1 MSIDKSILLDAH
13 NIVYK
18 DADGHDYGSF
28 DQNMQDACNFAMV
41 MTGNVV
47 TMDMAY
53 ALMIGLK
60 FAREKQVHKRDNM
73 VDVCGYMEGWAE
85 YKAKRGW
92 AEAKNEAEK
101 WNDPEL
107 HATEQQKREVAED
120 GDTYIDNNGQ
130 QERSE
135 GSVPISQL
143 P

>member
-41 MTGNVV
+41 VTGNAV

-53 ALMIGLK
+53 AILIGLK
-60 FAREKQVHKRDNM
+60 FAREKQNHKRDNM
-73 VDVCGYMEGWAE
+73 VDVCGYMEGWSE
-85 YKAKRGW
+85 YKEKRELELQQHYI
-92 AEAKNEAEK
+92 A
-101 WNDPEL
+101 PEV

-120 GDTYIDNNGQ
+120 GNTYRYQDGR
-130 QERSE
+130 QERS
-135 GSVPISQL
+135 GVSVPVGEL

>member
-28 DQNMQDACNFAMV
+28 DQNMLDACGFATI
-41 MTGNVV
+41 MTGKQITV
-47 TMDMAY
+47 DIAF
-53 ALMIGLK
+53 AIMIGLK

-73 VDVCGYMEGWAE
+73 VDVCGYMEGWNE
-85 YKAKRGW
+85 YKEKR
-92 AEAKNEAEK
+92 ELELQKHY
-101 WNDPEL
+101 NDPEV

-120 GDTYIDNNGQ
+120 GNTYRYQDGR
-130 QERSE
+130 QERS
-135 GSVPISQL
+135 GVSVPVGEL

>member
-1 MSIDKSILLDAH
+1 MSRNKSILLDAH

-28 DQNMQDACNFAMV
+28 DQNMLDACGFATI
-41 MTGNVV
+41 MTGKQITV
-47 TMDMAY
+47 DIAF
-53 ALMIGLK
+53 AIMIGLK

-73 VDVCGYMEGWAE
+73 VDVCGYMEGWSE
-85 YKAKRGW
+85 YREKQAW

-107 HATEQQKREVAED
+107 HATEQQKQEVANDHPYSNND
-120 GDTYIDNNGQ
+120 GRE
-130 QERSE
+130 ERS
-135 GSVPISQL
+135 GISVPVGQL

>member
-1 MSIDKSILLDAH
+1 MSIDRSILLDAH

-41 MTGNVV
+41 VTGNQV

-53 ALMIGLK
+53 AILIGLK
-60 FAREKQVHKRDNM
+60 FAREKQNHKRDNM
-73 VDVCGYMEGWAE
+73 VDVCGYMEGWYE
-85 YKAKRGW
+85 YKEKQAW

-120 GDTYIDNNGQ
+120 GNTHRRNSGRE
-130 QERSE
+130 ERST
-135 GSVPISQL
+135 GSIPISEL

>member
-18 DADGHDYGSF
+18 NADGHDYGSF

-41 MTGNVV
+41 MTGNQV

-53 ALMIGLK
+53 ALMVGLK
-60 FAREKQVHKRDNM
+60 LAREKQVHKRDNM
-73 VDVCGYMEGWAE
+73 VDVCGYMEGWSE
-85 YKAKRGW
+85 YREKQAW
-92 AEAKNEAEK
+92 AEAKKEAED
-101 WNDPEL
+101 WNNPEL

-120 GDTYIDNNGQ
+120 GDTYRHQDGRE
-130 QERSE
+130 ER
-135 GSVPISQL
+135 GGISVPVGEL

>member
-13 NIVYK
+13 SIVYK

-41 MTGNVV
+41 MTGSMV
-47 TMDMAY
+47 TIDMAY
-53 ALMIGLK
+53 AILIGLK
-60 FAREKQVHKRDNM
+60 LAREKQNHKRDNM
-73 VDVCGYMEGWAE
+73 VDVCGYMEGWSE
-85 YKAKRGW
+85 YKEKQAW

-107 HATEQQKREVAED
+107 HATEEQKREVAED
-120 GDTYIDNNGQ
+120 GDTYNDNNGRE
-130 QERSE
+130 ERSTI
-135 GSVPISQL
+135 GVPVGQL

>member
-1 MSIDKSILLDAH
+1 MSIDRSILLDAH

-18 DADGHDYGSF
+18 NADGHDYGSF

-41 MTGNVV
+41 MTGSMV
-47 TMDMAY
+47 TIDMAY
-53 ALMIGLK
+53 AILIGLK
-60 FAREKQVHKRDNM
+60 LAREKQNHKRDNM
-73 VDVCGYMEGWAE
+73 VDVCGYMEGWSE
-85 YKAKRGW
+85 YKEKQAW

-120 GDTYIDNNGQ
+120 GDTYHDNDGRE
-130 QERSE
+130 ERSTI
-135 GSVPISQL
+135 SVPVGQL

>member
-1 MSIDKSILLDAH
+1 MSIDNSILLEAH

-47 TMDMAY
+47 TMDIAY
-53 ALMIGLK
+53 AILIGLK
-60 FAREKQVHKRDNM
+60 FAREKQVHRVDNM
-73 VDVCGYMEGWAE
+73 VDVCGYMAGWSD
-85 YKAKRGW
+85 YKEKQAW
-92 AEAKNEAEK
+92 AEAKN
-101 WNDPEL
+101 NDPEF

-120 GDTYIDNNGQ
+120 GDTRRHNSGRE
-130 QERSE
+130 ERSTV
-135 GSVPISQL
+135 GVPVSEL

>member
-1 MSIDKSILLDAH
+1 MSIDNSILLEAH

-47 TMDMAY
+47 TMDIAY
-53 ALMIGLK
+53 AILIGLK
-60 FAREKQVHKRDNM
+60 FAREKQNHKRDNM

-85 YKAKRGW
+85 YKAKQ
-92 AEAKNEAEK
+92 A
-101 WNDPEL
+101 DPET

-120 GDTYIDNNGQ
+120 GDTHRRDSGRE
-130 QERSE
+130 ERST
-135 GSVPISQL
+135 GSIPIGQL

>member
-13 NIVYK
+13 SIVYK

-41 MTGNVV
+41 VTGNQV
-47 TMDMAY
+47 TIDMAY
-53 ALMIGLK
+53 AILIGLK
-60 FAREKQVHKRDNM
+60 FAREKQNHKRDNM
-73 VDVCGYMEGWAE
+73 VDVCGYMEGWSE
-85 YKAKRGW
+85 YKEKQAW
-92 AEAKNEAEK
+92 AQAKNEAEK

-120 GDTYIDNNGQ
+120 GDTQRHNGGRE
-130 QERSE
+130 ERST
-135 GSVPISQL
+135 GSIPIGQL

>member
-28 DQNMQDACNFAMV
+28 DQNMQDACNFAIV
-41 MTGNVV
+41 MTGSMVAI
-47 TMDMAY
+47 DMAY
-53 ALMIGLK
+53 AILIGLK
-60 FAREKQVHKRDNM
+60 LAREKQNHKRDNM
-73 VDVCGYMEGWAE
+73 VDVCGYMEGWSE
-85 YKAKRGW
+85 YKEKQAW

-120 GDTYIDNNGQ
+120 GDTHRRNSGRE
-130 QERSE
+130 ERST
-135 GSVPISQL
+135 GSVPIGQL

>member
-1 MSIDKSILLDAH
+1 MSIDRSILLDAH
-13 NIVYK
+13 SIVYK

-41 MTGNVV
+41 MTGSMV
-47 TMDMAY
+47 TIDMAY
-53 ALMIGLK
+53 AILIGLK
-60 FAREKQVHKRDNM
+60 LAREKQNHKRDNM
-73 VDVCGYMEGWAE
+73 VDVCGYMEGWSE
-85 YKAKRGW
+85 YKEKQAW

-120 GDTYIDNNGQ
+120 GDTHRYNSGR
-130 QERSE
+130 EGRST
-135 GSVPISQL
+135 GSIPISEL